1 MKNYKALINITLRKG
16 ILDVQGKAVENA
28 LHSIEFEMITGVRIG
43 KHVELE
49 IEADNEINA
58 EEIVTDSCKKLIAN
72 PIIED
77 FVIEIIELNN

>member
-1 MKNYKALINITLRKG
+1 MKKYKAQIDITLRKG

-28 LHSIEFEMITGVRIG
+28 LHSIEFQMITGVRIG

-49 IEADNEINA
+49 IDADNETKA
-58 EEIVTDSCKKLIAN
+58 KEIVTESCKQLIAN

-77 FVIEIIELNN
+77 FVIEITEI